1 MCMMWAIL
9 IILMNNHGIF
19 HNFEIFEIMKV
30 NVAWDRTSIKV
41 HGDWRSQLKGRRW
54 DEWVAER
61 GNKKKKMRNQYK
73 LHAISVENKMRLQSD

>member
-1 MCMMWAIL
+1 
-9 IILMNNHGIF
+9 MNNHGIF

>member
-1 MCMMWAIL
+1 
-9 IILMNNHGIF
+9 MNNHGIF

-61 GNKKKKMRNQYK
+61 GNKKKKWGTSINYMQFQLKIKWGYN
-73 LHAISVENKMRLQSD
+73 LTKMV